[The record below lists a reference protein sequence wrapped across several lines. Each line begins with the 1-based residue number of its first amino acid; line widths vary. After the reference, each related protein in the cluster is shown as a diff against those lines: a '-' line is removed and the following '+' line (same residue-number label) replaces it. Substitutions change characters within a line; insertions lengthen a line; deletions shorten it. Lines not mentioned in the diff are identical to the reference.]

1 MSAVLDSIADLSRPA
16 AAALEIQRLNDRL
29 AGESTIPPG
38 IAGAV
43 RELAAGVDETNLGRW
58 EAVDPHHAV
67 IVLRS
72 AVSAQRALED
82 PDSPAARDR
91 LRIALES
98 IRQSLAAIAEREPVG
113 DERDPKEIVQWLAER
128 TEVSQS
134 TLAGLIGV
142 SARQLQRWL
151 SATESARPE
160 GEDARRVR
168 VIARVVSQLRF
179 VLSPAGTVGWFDW
192 PRSDLGGRPPRDLL
206 DDPAGEPA
214 LATIAAAMRSQLA
227 G

>member
-1 MSAVLDSIADLSRPA
+1 MSAVLESIMDLSRPGVA
-16 AAALEIQRLNDRL
+16 AAEIQRLNDRL
-29 AGESTIPPG
+29 AGDAAIPAA

-43 RELAAGVDETNLGRW
+43 RELTAGIDATALGRW
-58 EAVDPHHAV
+58 EAIDPQHAV

-82 PDSPAARDR
+82 PDSPVARDR

-98 IRQSLAAIAEREPVG
+98 IRQSLAAIAEREPAG

-134 TLAGLIGV
+134 RLAGLIGV

-151 SATESARPE
+151 SATEAARPD

-179 VLSPAGTVGWFDW
+179 VLTPAGAVEWFDW
-192 PRSDLGGRPPRDLL
+192 PRDDLDGRRPRDLL
-206 DDPAGEPA
+206 DHPAEEPT
-214 LATIAAAMRSQLA
+214 LWTIAAAMRSQLA